1 MKIQRGT
8 RTSTMASPRLLRQY
22 RNLCCFLRAKTFEK
36 QLIFI
41 MYGDILFVLLL
52 LIRVFVA
59 IVAWPNAAVL
69 SWTILTRTLKLIFWS
84 DTPL

>member
-1 MKIQRGT
+1 
-8 RTSTMASPRLLRQY
+8 
-22 RNLCCFLRAKTFEK
+22 
-36 QLIFI
+36 

-84 DTPL
+84 DTPLLESGTLSSSINIKFNRRTAS